1 MTCIRSVQLVLL
13 DRVLED
19 AWISFEDGKVTAFGQ
34 GEPAET
40 ASCVDGKGNY
50 LGPGFVDIHVHGGN
64 GSDFLDGTAEAFLTV
79 ADYHLSGGTTALCPT
94 LATAPYDRIKA
105 VFETWAEVRSRSTA
119 RMLPLHLEGPHLAKT
134 KAGAQDP
141 SLLCPPTEEN
151 ISWLVEHAS
160 GIAQMTIA
168 PEVPNALTL
177 IHRGS
182 DAGIVMSLG
191 HTEAREPET
200 IAALNGGATKVTH
213 LFNAMTYAG
222 KKGLFRE
229 VGLAEYALVEDRL
242 SCEMIADLYHVTPT
256 LMKLAYHSKGP
267 GKLALISDAL
277 AGTGL
282 PIGTEFTLGRL
293 RCKVGDG
300 VCLLADGSALSGSAT
315 RLIDQVRIATE
326 TLGISV
332 AEAVRMASHTP
343 ARLMGLDADYGL
355 IERGRAADL
364 VLFNKQFQVE
374 QVWVGGRAVPKAAKA
389 PTS

>member
-1 MTCIRSVQLVLL
+1 MTCIRSVRLVLL
-13 DRVLED
+13 DTILEN
-19 AWISFEDGKVTAFGQ
+19 AWITFEEGKITGFGQ
-34 GEPAET
+34 GEAPEA
-40 ASCVDGKGNY
+40 ASSIDGKGDY
-50 LGPGFVDIHVHGGN
+50 LAPGLVDIHVHGGN
-64 GSDFLDGTAEAFLTV
+64 GADFLDGTPEAFLTV

-105 VFETWAEVRSRSTA
+105 VFEVWTEVRGRSTA
-119 RMLPLHLEGPHLAKT
+119 HLPGLHLEGPHLAKT

-141 SLLCPPTEEN
+141 SLVCPPTEEN
-151 ISWLVEHAS
+151 ISWLIEHAS

-168 PEVPNALTL
+168 PELPNALSL

-191 HTEAREPET
+191 HTEARETET
-200 IAALNGGATKVTH
+200 IAAINGGATKVTH

-229 VGLAEYALVEDRL
+229 VGLAEYALVENRL
-242 SCEMIADLYHVTPT
+242 SCELIADRYHVTPT
-256 LMKLAYHSKGP
+256 LMKLAYQTKGA

-293 RCKVGDG
+293 QCKVGDG
-300 VCLLADGSALSGSAT
+300 VCLLADGSALAGSAT
-315 RLIDQVRIATE
+315 RLMDQVRIVTE

-343 ARLMGLDADYGL
+343 ALLMGFDDEHGV
-355 IERGRAADL
+355 IDRGRAADF
-364 VLFNKQFQVE
+364 VRFNGQFQVQ
-374 QVWVGGRAVPKAAKA
+374 QVWVSGKPVRNVSEA
-389 PTS
+389 

>member
-1 MTCIRSVQLVLL
+1 MTCIRSVRLVLL
-13 DRVLED
+13 DTILEN
-19 AWISFEDGKVTAFGQ
+19 AWITFEEGKITGFGQ
-34 GEPAET
+34 GEAPEA
-40 ASCVDGKGNY
+40 ASSIDGKGDY
-50 LGPGFVDIHVHGGN
+50 LAPGLVDIHVHGGN
-64 GSDFLDGTAEAFLTV
+64 GADFLDGTPEAFLTV

-105 VFETWAEVRSRSTA
+105 VFEVWTEVRGRSTA
-119 RMLPLHLEGPHLAKT
+119 HLPGLHLEGPHLAKT

-151 ISWLVEHAS
+151 ISWLIEHAS

-168 PEVPNALTL
+168 PELPNALKL

-191 HTEAREPET
+191 HTEAREAET

-229 VGLAEYALVEDRL
+229 VGLAEYALVENRL
-242 SCEMIADLYHVTPT
+242 SCELIADRYHVTPT
-256 LMKLAYHSKGP
+256 LMKLAYQTKGA

-293 RCKVGDG
+293 QCKVGDG
-300 VCLLADGSALSGSAT
+300 VCLLADGSALAGSAT
-315 RLIDQVRIATE
+315 RLMDQVRIVTE

-343 ARLMGLDADYGL
+343 ALLMGFDDEHGV
-355 IERGRAADL
+355 IDRGRAADF
-364 VLFNKQFQVE
+364 VRFNGQFQVQ
-374 QVWVGGRAVPKAAKA
+374 QVWVSGKPVRNVSEA
-389 PTS
+389 